1 MGSLTDCLGMI
12 PGALMPTRCLALAP
26 RGPAP
31 SMGFPRASTTRPNSS
46 EPTGT
51 STMAPVLLTTSPSLM
66 SLSLPKTT
74 TPTLSGSKFRAIPF
88 KPELNST
95 ISSAWM
101 FFRPY
106 TRAIPSPM
114 LRTRPVSSRFDF
126 GAAPRMRSSKMD
138 EISAEA
144 GAAGVVDSFLAITPM
159 AAAFLLT
166 CGAVFDTCL
175 ATEAII
181 LAEIWDILDE
191 TENKIADDKM
201 DLFASTDLAQL

>member
-1 MGSLTDCLGMI
+1 MM
-12 PGALMPTRCLALAP
+12 PGALRPTLNFSEVP
-26 RGPAP
+26 RGPLP
-31 SMGFPRASTTRPNSS
+31 SMGVPRA
-46 EPTGT
+46 
-51 STMAPVLLTTSPSLM
+51 STMAPVRLTTSPSLM

-74 TPTLSGSKFRAIPF
+74 TPTLSGSKLRAMPFR
-88 KPELNST
+88 PELNST

-114 LRTRPVSSRFDF
+114 LRTRPVSSRFDL

-144 GAAGVVDSFLAITPM
+144 GAAGVVDSLRAITPM

-166 CGAVFDTCL
+166 WGAVFDTCL